1 MESTQPVS
9 LADFLSER
17 LIELRVELSELA
29 KEGKQWRF
37 DPLAIDSIKEGIE
50 RTEYQ
55 IRRVESRLN
64 QLGRLT
70 VND

>member
-9 LADFLSER
+9 LADFLTER
-17 LIELRVELSELA
+17 LIELRVELVELA
-29 KEGKQWRF
+29 KEGKRWRW
-37 DPLAIDSIKEGIE
+37 DPLAIDSIKEDIE

-64 QLGRLT
+64 KLGSIT